1 MENFRNKLTRFMS
14 GRYGVDQL
22 YYGLM
27 AFYFVLLVART
38 FIRSALVNIL
48 MWAVLMW
55 MIFRSLSRNVYQRR
69 LENERFLKI
78 WNPIKAENAL
88 TLRRIKEFKTRRF
101 RRCPHCKVVLR
112 LPRKTG
118 RHTVE
123 CPRCHHEF
131 KVRVFI

>member
-1 MENFRNKLTRFMS
+1 MGNFREKLTRFMS

-27 AFYFVLLVART
+27 AVYFVLLAVRT
-38 FIRSALVNIL
+38 FIRSTPIDIL
-48 MWAVLMW
+48 MWAVLMG
-55 MIFRSLSRNVYQRR
+55 MILRPLSRNIRQRR
-69 LENERFLKI
+69 IENGQFLKI
-78 WNPIKAENAL
+78 WNPMKAKFAL
-88 TLRRIKEFKTRRF
+88 MVRRIKEFKTRRF

-118 RHTVE
+118 QHTVE

>member
-1 MENFRNKLTRFMS
+1 MANFRDRLARFMS

-27 AFYFVLLVART
+27 AVYFVLLVARV
-38 FIRSALVNIL
+38 FIRFALVDIL
-48 MWAVLMW
+48 MWAVLMG
-55 MIFRSLSRNVYQRR
+55 MILRPLSRNIRQRNI
-69 LENERFLKI
+69 ENEWFLKI
-78 WNPIKAENAL
+78 WNPMKAESAL
-88 TLRRIKEFKTRRF
+88 TVRRVKEFKTRRF

-118 RHTVE
+118 QHTVE

>member
-1 MENFRNKLTRFMS
+1 MGNFREKLTRFMS

-27 AFYFVLLVART
+27 AVYFVLLAVRT
-38 FIRSALVNIL
+38 FIRSTPIDIL
-48 MWAVLMW
+48 MWAVLMG
-55 MIFRSLSRNVYQRR
+55 MILRPLSRNIRQRR
-69 LENERFLKI
+69 IENEWFLKI
-78 WNPIKAENAL
+78 WNPMKAKLAL
-88 TLRRIKEFKTRRF
+88 TIRRIKEFKTRRF

-118 RHTVE
+118 KHTVE

-131 KVRVFI
+131 KVRVRW